1 MKESLSKKKFNE
13 GILIEI
19 ELAWIIS
26 IRMLVLRKIIG

>member
-19 ELAWIIS
+19 ELAWIS